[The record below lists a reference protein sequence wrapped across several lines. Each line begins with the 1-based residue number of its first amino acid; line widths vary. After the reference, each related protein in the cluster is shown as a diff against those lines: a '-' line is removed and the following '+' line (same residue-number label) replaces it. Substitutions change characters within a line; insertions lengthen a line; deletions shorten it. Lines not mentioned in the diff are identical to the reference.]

1 VEEHAQQQEQDVEE
15 EEEEAAEE
23 EVEAV
28 EEEEVVVVVVAV
40 AAKPH
45 YNADI
50 HPLYCIKLFILYKRT
65 IWRIR
70 YCISDER
77 RCFFLVTSGMEEGA

>member
-1 VEEHAQQQEQDVEE
+1 LEEHAQQQEQDVE

-28 EEEEVVVVVVAV
+28 EEEVVVVVAV

-45 YNADI
+45 YNPDI
-50 HPLYCIKLFILYKRT
+50 HPLYCIKLFILYKRA

-70 YCISDER
+70 YCISDES
-77 RCFFLVTSGMEEGA
+77 RCFLSCD